1 MSFYQE
7 LPYPVLVG
15 TGAVLTSGDTSTLK
29 PGQLG
34 LFDASTYNAIGAGAS
49 PISHPSVLI
58 AQGSWHTT
66 DSLSKFIGGLQQ
78 PVQTQQF
85 KAKDAIEFQR
95 SLPVPLSQDVLQ
107 IGWDGINACNSLSF
121 NCGTSYFFKVNVSG
135 EDVFRTYSRPLY
147 RFIELRTDCCTDTG
161 DCATSCNDTVD
172 STYWAQ
178 QLAKLINHDVELK
191 DFVQAEAVI
200 SNYSAPSNTHH
211 IWNLSICDN
220 GDVVSLAAVQT
231 AYPTYSISRLSR
243 VTSTSTYQVILPNA
257 TTPSNFTPTGAIL
270 QAVCGTCPAGYSSVA
285 SADYYVVKRPLAGTE
300 NLNTPSAVTTFIGV
314 VTTDYSATSSS
325 FLGQDSA
332 SAYVQF
338 KIAAG
343 TTITPVKD
351 DTVTFVSTSPA
362 TCTPPAGSA
371 VAWANVGNMYLT
383 TQTVCTT
390 IPKTCGGSNILS
402 TVQAYYAADPTV
414 VTSSVVITASGNCAD
429 TYQLAQYALAPVA
442 DDCLSPSP
450 NIVYGPV
457 QSYKGYS
464 WDVCPCLTSAGDSA
478 PGSPVY
484 SGVRVTGAY
493 VDTRFSNCSFEPTDY
508 FSQRPLRIRLSQV
521 DQFGNPCDNFAP
533 VTQMQFGTVATQT
546 GEWLIRQYL
555 KANSLEAYNIWSSDP
570 RTRDVFDQQV
580 LSFIDRTQVYKVYYI
595 VYTQDRFK
603 ANFSNSYPNDKFET
617 IIAFPIGTDTST
629 FESVFA
635 GFFSQ
640 VGVNLTERDV

>member
-7 LPYPVLVG
+7 LPYPVFIG
-15 TGAVLTSGDTSTLK
+15 TGSVLTSGDTSQLK
-29 PGQLG
+29 PGQLA
-34 LFDASTYNAIGAGAS
+34 LVDSSTYGAIGAGAS
-49 PISHPSVLI
+49 PISHPSVLV

-78 PVQTQQF
+78 PVYTQQF
-85 KAKDAIEFQR
+85 KARDAIEFHR
-95 SLPVPLSQDVLQ
+95 SLPVPLSQDILQ
-107 IGWDGINACNSLSF
+107 IGWDGINPCGSLAF
-121 NCGTSYFFKVNVSG
+121 DCGKSYFFKVNVSG
-135 EDVFRTYSRPLY
+135 EDVFRTFSRPLY

-161 DCATSCNDTVD
+161 DCATSCNDAVD
-172 STYWAQ
+172 PTFWAQ
-178 QLAKLINHDVELK
+178 QLAQLINNDVELK
-191 DFVQAEAVI
+191 YFVKAEAVI
-200 SNYSAPSNTHH
+200 SNYAAPSNTHH

-220 GDVVSLAAVQT
+220 GDVVALAALQT
-231 AYPTYSISRLSR
+231 AYPTFTISRISR

-257 TTPSNFTPTGAIL
+257 TTPASFTPTGSIL
-270 QAVCGTCPAGYSSVA
+270 QAVCGTCPSGYSSVA

-343 TTITPVKD
+343 TTVTATKD

-371 VAWANVGNMYLT
+371 VSWANVGNMYLP

-390 IPKTCGGSNILS
+390 INKTCGGSNVL
-402 TVQAYYAADPTV
+402 TAVQAYYAADPTV
-414 VTSSVVITASGNCAD
+414 VSGSVVVTSGNCAD
-429 TYQLAQYALAPVA
+429 TYQLAQYALAPVT

-450 NIVYGPV
+450 YIAYGPV
-457 QSYKGYS
+457 QSYQGYA
-464 WDVCPCLTSAGDSA
+464 WQACPCVTSAGDTD
-478 PGSPVY
+478 PTSPVY
-484 SGVRVTGAY
+484 AGVRITGAY
-493 VDTRFSNCSFEPTDY
+493 SDTRFDNCSFQPTDY

-533 VTQMQFGTVATQT
+533 VTQLQFGTVATQT

-555 KANSLEAYNIWSSDP
+555 KANSLEAYNVWSSDP
-570 RTRDVFDQQV
+570 RTRSVFDQQV
-580 LSFIDRTQVYKVYYI
+580 LSFIDRTQLYKVYYL
-595 VYTQDRFK
+595 VYTEDRFK
-603 ANFSNSYPNDKFET
+603 ANYSNAYPNDKFES
-617 IIAFPIGTDTST
+617 IFAFPLGADTTT
-629 FESVFA
+629 FESVFG

-640 VGVNLTERDV
+640 VGVNLVERDI